1 MSHLQRKLETTEPLL
16 PAPASQVKAASNV
29 TLVTPAAEMQA
40 VQSPALS
47 LRAGL
52 EESLETSWNAG
63 LDADTVS
70 IQKLPFGLTLIG
82 MSVICAGFWYTLATL
97 VF

>member
-16 PAPASQVKAASNV
+16 PTPASQVKAASNV

-52 EESLETSWNAG
+52 EESLEISWNAD
-63 LDADTVS
+63 LDADSAEV
-70 IQKLPFGLTLIG
+70 QKLPFGLTLIG
-82 MSVICAGFWYTLATL
+82 ISAICAGFWYALATL
-97 VF
+97 IF